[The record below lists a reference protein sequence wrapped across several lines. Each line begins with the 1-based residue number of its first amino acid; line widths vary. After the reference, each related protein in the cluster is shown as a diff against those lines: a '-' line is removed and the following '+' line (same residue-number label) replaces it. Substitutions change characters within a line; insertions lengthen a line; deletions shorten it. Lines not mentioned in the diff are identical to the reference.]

1 MSPRARQPRPLG
13 IPLLVH
19 PGPLTLCSPL
29 RQSLKWGFKLRPSD
43 TSGHLECL
51 RGPLCLWSLLQWAG
65 PAECF
70 LHAASSGG
78 TFFLASYS
86 DFLTPLLPSSWGAGL
101 QDMAWAPLGSLSR
114 LLPGP
119 LSRLVAELI
128 PGTSRQ
134 GFSVPDDHGTSSH
147 PRLGTPGDLQ
157 GVGGPAL
164 SCCWG
169 VSVVTWRDGCRVVSG
184 DTGHSFRVCG
194 AGLPERVWKDRKGWS
209 IPVSGAFCMVL
220 PQDLFTCCPH
230 LSEHPSPKSSPHA
243 DLCSMVTCARGC
255 AAALSAWSAVL

>member
-1 MSPRARQPRPLG
+1 M
-13 IPLLVH
+13 
-19 PGPLTLCSPL
+19 
-29 RQSLKWGFKLRPSD
+29 KWGFKLRPSD

-184 DTGHSFRVCG
+184 DTGHSLGSVVLASQKESGRTGRV
-194 AGLPERVWKDRKGWS
+194 
-209 IPVSGAFCMVL
+209 GAFQSLEPFAWFCL
-220 PQDLFTCCPH
+220 RTFSHAAPIFQNTL
-230 LSEHPSPKSSPHA
+230 LLSPHPMQT
-243 DLCSMVTCARGC
+243 SAR
-255 AAALSAWSAVL
+255 W

>member
-1 MSPRARQPRPLG
+1 
-13 IPLLVH
+13 
-19 PGPLTLCSPL
+19 
-29 RQSLKWGFKLRPSD
+29 LKWGFKLRPSD

-157 GVGGPAL
+157 GVGGPAGEYLL
-164 SCCWG
+164 SHG
-169 VSVVTWRDGCRVVSG
+169 EMDAGLYLGTRVIVLGSVVLASQKESGRTGRV
-184 DTGHSFRVCG
+184 
-194 AGLPERVWKDRKGWS
+194 
-209 IPVSGAFCMVL
+209 GAFQSLEPFAWFCL
-220 PQDLFTCCPH
+220 RTFSHAAPIFQNTL
-230 LSEHPSPKSSPHA
+230 LLSPHPMQT
-243 DLCSMVTCARGC
+243 SAR
-255 AAALSAWSAVL
+255 W